1 MSAVD
6 VVPASLSADNPLSNA
21 SPLPFAL
28 PPFAG
33 ISAEHCREAL
43 LAGMAEQ
50 RAEIAVI
57 AGSAEVPTFEN
68 TVVAL
73 ERSGELLTRAWSVFG
88 NVTSSV
94 STPRL
99 REIEREVAPL
109 AAAHSDAIHL
119 DPALFARIDAVHAAR
134 HENALDDEGVRL
146 VERYHLDFVLAGA
159 QLDETG
165 RARLTDLN
173 QELSTL
179 STTFGQNLQLATEAA
194 AVRVADAAEL
204 DGLSDEEVAAAATA
218 AADRGLDGFVLP
230 LLLPTGQPVLTKLR
244 DRALRRRV
252 FEASLGRASAGE
264 HDNRP
269 VAVRI
274 ARLRAERARLL
285 GFDTHAD
292 LALADSTAR
301 TTAAVDAMLAS
312 MVPASAANADSEATV
327 LAEAAARDG
336 VELAPWDWAF
346 YSEQVRAER
355 YAVDTAALRPYFELD
370 RVLVDGVFHAAEL
383 LYGYRFTPRPDLAGY
398 HPDVRVWEVTG
409 ADGGSVGLYLGDF
422 FAREGKRGGAWMS
435 SFVRQSRLLG
445 MQPVVVN
452 NLNVSRAPAG
462 QPTLLTLD
470 EVNTLF
476 HEFGHALHGLSSS
489 VTYPRFSG
497 TAVPRDFV
505 EFPSQVNE
513 MWALW
518 PEILGNYARHV
529 ETGEPLP
536 RSVVT
541 SIDAGRLWGEGFA
554 TLEYLAAT
562 ILDQAWHRITPD
574 TEIGDPIAFERQAL
588 AAAGVASDLVPPRY
602 RTTYFQHIFAGG
614 YAAGYYSYIWSEILD
629 ADTVDWFK
637 ENGGLRRENGDTFRS
652 RLLAVGGSV
661 DPLEAFR
668 AVRGRDADPG
678 PLLRRRGLQTPESAG
693 LDRGEAWLPDDVR
706 PGPRQPRL

>member
-6 VVPASLSADNPLSNA
+6 TAPVSPDNPLLRP
-21 SPLPFAL
+21 SPLPFGL
-28 PPFAG
+28 PPFGA
-33 ISAEHCREAL
+33 IDPEHCREAL

-50 RAEIAVI
+50 RL
-57 AGSAEVPTFEN
+57 EVAAIVAAPEPATFEN
-68 TVVAL
+68 TIVAL
-73 ERSGELLTRAWSVFG
+73 ERSGALLTRAWNVFG
-88 NVTSSV
+88 NLTSSV
-94 STPRL
+94 STPRM

-109 AAAHSDAIHL
+109 DAAHDDAIRL
-119 DPALFARIDAVHAAR
+119 DPALFARVDAVHGVR
-134 HENALDDEGVRL
+134 HESGLDDEAVRL

-159 QLDETG
+159 RLDEAG
-165 RARLTDLN
+165 RQRLTELN

-179 STTFGQNLQLATEAA
+179 STRFGQNLQLATEAA
-194 AVRVADAAEL
+194 AVQVTDAAEL
-204 DGLSDEEVAAAATA
+204 DGLDDEAIATAATA
-218 AADRGLDGFVLP
+218 AADRGVEGYLLT

-244 DRALRRRV
+244 NRDLRRRV

-269 VAVRI
+269 VAERI
-274 ARLRAERARLL
+274 ARLRADRARLL

-292 LALADSTAR
+292 VVLADSTAR

-312 MVPASAANADSEATV
+312 MVPASVRNAEAEAAV
-327 LAEAAARDG
+327 LAEAAGLDG
-336 VELAPWDWAF
+336 VDLAPWDWAF
-346 YSEQVRAER
+346 YSERVRAER
-355 YAVDTAALRPYFELD
+355 YAVDTTALRPYFELD

-383 LYGYRFTPRPDLAGY
+383 LYGYRFSPRPELSGY
-398 HPDVRVWEVTG
+398 HPDVRVWEVCD
-409 ADGGSVGLYLGDF
+409 AGGTPVGLYLGDF

-445 MQPVVVN
+445 TQPVVVN
-452 NLNVSRAPAG
+452 NLNVSRAADG

-476 HEFGHALHGLSSS
+476 HEFGHALHGLSSA

-518 PEILGNYARHV
+518 PEVLGNYARHV
-529 ETGEPLP
+529 ETGAPLP
-536 RSVVT
+536 VEIVHA
-541 SIDAGRLWGEGFA
+541 IAAARLWGEGFA

-562 ILDQAWHRITPD
+562 LLDQAWHRITPD
-574 TEIGDPIAFERQAL
+574 TEVGDPIAFEQRAL
-588 AAAGVASDLVPPRY
+588 ETAGVASPYVPPRY

-614 YAAGYYSYIWSEILD
+614 YAAGYYSYIWSEVLD
-629 ADTVDWFK
+629 ADTVEWFR
-637 ENGGLRRENGDTFRS
+637 EHGGLRRQNGDTFRE
-652 RLLAVGGSV
+652 RLLSVGGSV
-661 DPLEAFR
+661 DPLAAFR

-678 PLLRRRGLQTPESAG
+678 PLLRRRGLVTTPPPSG
-693 LDRGEAWLPDDVR
+693 LDPGEGSA
-706 PGPRQPRL
+706 PR